1 MGIYK
6 VNINTLKIKEFI
18 GGGKEEVPVTY
29 SIIKTKDILVHRSV
43 DGNYK
48 STSKEIDT
56 YRQASNFIEE
66 ISSNI
71 LHNKGDQEYLKNKD
85 LLIRDLYRDYVDDSN
100 LIKATPKEKKQFKDE
115 EKLLK
120 LVKKQAKKIHK

>member
-18 GGGKEEVPVTY
+18 GRGKEEVPVTY
-29 SIIKTKDILVHRSV
+29 SIVKTKDILVHRSV

-48 STSKEIDT
+48 STSKGIDT

-66 ISSNI
+66 ICSNI